1 MSRVLLTCV
10 EARAL
15 VEAKRDGKPRA
26 RVSADLGRST
36 VEAALEPEGVRFSPE
51 ALVRWEW
58 LEGIAGDEQACFVL
72 EQQGLRKVEA
82 FSQATNRF
90 YVLMPTEAAP
100 TVLNSGIPMHRI
112 KEIDPL
118 ADTRRKIR
126 AIAPVVGA
134 VLDTATGLG
143 YTAIEAAKT
152 AAAVTTIELDPAML
166 EVARL
171 NPWSRELFHSPNIEQ
186 LIGDTSEEIRRFDDA
201 SFSRIIHDPPMF
213 SLAGEL
219 YSGAFY
225 RQLFRVLKEKGRLFH
240 YVGNLQSKLGRNVAR
255 GVTRRLKE
263 AGFSRVLPRRDAFG
277 LVARK

>member
-1 MSRVLLTCV
+1 MSGVLLTCV
-10 EARAL
+10 EAQAL
-15 VEAKRDGKPRA
+15 LEAKREGQPCA
-26 RVSADLGRST
+26 RVSVDLGRST
-36 VEAALEPEGVRFSPE
+36 VDAALKPGGVRFSPD
-51 ALVRWEW
+51 AQVRWEW
-58 LEGIAGDEQACFVL
+58 IEEIADDEQACFVL
-72 EQQGLRKVEA
+72 QQQGLRKVEA
-82 FSQATNRF
+82 LSHATNRF

-112 KEIDPL
+112 KGIDPL
-118 ADTRRKIR
+118 ADTRCKIR

-152 AAAVTTIELDPAML
+152 AATVTTIELDPAML
-166 EVARL
+166 EVAKV
-171 NPWSRELFHSPNIEQ
+171 NPWSRELFQSPNIEQ
-186 LIGDTSEEIRRFDDA
+186 LIGDTSEEICRFDDA

>member
-1 MSRVLLTCV
+1 MSGVLLTCV

-26 RVSADLGRST
+26 SVSVDLGRST
-36 VEAALEPEGVRFSPE
+36 VEAALEPEGVRFSPD
-51 ALVRWEW
+51 ALVRWQW
-58 LEGIAGDEQACFVL
+58 LDEIADAEQACFVL
-72 EQQGLRKVEA
+72 EQEGLRKVQA

-90 YVLMPTEAAP
+90 YVLMPTETAP

-112 KEIDPL
+112 KDIDPL

-126 AIAPVVGA
+126 SIAPVAGA

-152 AAAVTTIELDPAML
+152 AAAVTTIEIDPAML
-166 EVARL
+166 DLARL
-171 NPWSRELFHSPNIEQ
+171 NPWSRELFDHPRIEQ
-186 LIGDTSEEIRRFDDA
+186 LIGDSSEEIRRFDDA

-225 RQLFRVLKEKGRLFH
+225 RQLHRVLKENGRLLH

-255 GVTRRLKE
+255 GVSRRLKE
-263 AGFSRVLPRRDAFG
+263 AGFSRVVPRREAFG

>member
-1 MSRVLLTCV
+1 MSGVVLTGV

-15 VEAKRDGKPRA
+15 LERRREGKVRT
-26 RVSADLGRST
+26 RVSIDLGRST
-36 VEAALEPEGVRFSPE
+36 VEAALEPEGVRFYPDV
-51 ALVRWEW
+51 LVRWQW
-58 LEGIAGDEQACFVL
+58 LEEIEDAEQACFVL
-72 EQQGLRKVEA
+72 EEQGLRKVQA
-82 FSQATNRF
+82 FSEATNRF
-90 YVLMPTEAAP
+90 YVLMPTETAP

-126 AIAPVVGA
+126 AIAPVAGA

-143 YTAIEAAKT
+143 YAAIEAAKT
-152 AAAVTTIELDPAML
+152 ADAVTTIELDPAML
-166 EVARL
+166 DVARV
-171 NPWSRELFHSPNIEQ
+171 NPWSRELFDRPNIKQ
-186 LIGDTSEEIRRFDDA
+186 LIGDSSEEIRRFDDA

-225 RQLFRVLKEKGRLFH
+225 RQLYRVLKEKGRLFH

-263 AGFSRVLPRRDAFG
+263 AGFSRVVPRRDAFG

>member
-1 MSRVLLTCV
+1 MSGVLFTCV

-15 VEAKRDGKPRA
+15 VEAKREGKPRA
-26 RVSADLGRST
+26 PVSIDLGRST
-36 VEAALEPEGVRFSPE
+36 TEAILEREGVRLLPDV
-51 ALVRWEW
+51 LVRWPW
-58 LEGIAGDEQACFVL
+58 LEEIADDEQACFVL
-72 EQQGLRKVEA
+72 EEQGLRKVET

-90 YVLMPTEAAP
+90 YVLMPTETAP

-112 KEIDPL
+112 KDIDPL

-126 AIAPVVGA
+126 TIAPVVGA

-143 YTAIEAAKT
+143 YTAIAAAKT
-152 AAAVTTIELDPAML
+152 ATAVTTVELDPAML
-166 EVARL
+166 DVARL
-171 NPWSRELFHSPNIEQ
+171 NPWSRELFECPNIEQ
-186 LIGDTSEEIRRFDDA
+186 RIGDSSEQIVRFADG

-263 AGFSRVLPRRDAFG
+263 AGFSRVVPRRDAFG

>member
-1 MSRVLLTCV
+1 MSGVLLTCV
-10 EARAL
+10 EAKAL
-15 VEAKRDGKPRA
+15 VEAKREGKPRA
-26 RVSADLGRST
+26 KVSIDLGRST
-36 VEAALEPEGVRFSPE
+36 VEVALEPEGVRLSPHE
-51 ALVRWEW
+51 LVRWQW
-58 LEGIAGDEQACFVL
+58 LEEIADAKQACFVL
-72 EQQGLRKVEA
+72 EEEGLRKVQA
-82 FSQATNRF
+82 FSEATNRF
-90 YVLMPTEAAP
+90 YVLMPTERAP

-118 ADTRRKIR
+118 GDTRRKIR

-152 AAAVTTIELDPAML
+152 ATAVTTIELDPAML
-166 EVARL
+166 DVARL
-171 NPWSRELFHSPNIEQ
+171 NPWSRELFESPNIEQ
-186 LIGDTSEEIRRFDDA
+186 LLGDTSEEILRFDDA
-201 SFSRIIHDPPMF
+201 SFSRVIHDPPMF

-225 RQLFRVLKEKGRLFH
+225 RQLYRVLKEKGRLFH

-263 AGFSRVLPRRDAFG
+263 AGFSRVVPRRDAFG

>member
-1 MSRVLLTCV
+1 MSGVVLTCV

-15 VEAKRDGKPRA
+15 LEGRREGKPRA
-26 RVSADLGRST
+26 GVSIDLGRST
-36 VEAALEPEGVRFSPE
+36 VEAALEPEGVRFSPD
-51 ALVRWEW
+51 ALVRWPW
-58 LEGIAGDEQACFVL
+58 LEEIRDAEQACFVL
-72 EQQGLRKVEA
+72 EGQGLRKVQA

-90 YVLMPTEAAP
+90 YVLMPTETAP
-100 TVLNSGIPMHRI
+100 TVLSSGIPMHRI

-126 AIAPVVGA
+126 CIAPVVGA

-152 AAAVTTIELDPAML
+152 ATAVTTIELDPAML
-166 EVARL
+166 DVARR
-171 NPWSRELFHSPNIEQ
+171 NPWSRELFDHPNIER
-186 LIGDTSEEIRRFDDA
+186 LIGDSSEEIRRFDDA

-225 RQLFRVLKEKGRLFH
+225 RQLYRVLKEKGRLLH
-240 YVGNLQSKLGRNVAR
+240 YVGNLESKLGRNVAR

-263 AGFSRVLPRRDAFG
+263 AGFSRVVPRREAFG